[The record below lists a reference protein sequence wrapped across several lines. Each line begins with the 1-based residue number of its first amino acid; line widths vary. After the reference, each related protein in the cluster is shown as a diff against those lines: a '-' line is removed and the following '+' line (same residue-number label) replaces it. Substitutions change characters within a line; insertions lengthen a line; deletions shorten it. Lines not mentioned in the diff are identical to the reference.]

1 MGQKM
6 KKTKVLDSNWYRFFE
21 TSHTK
26 PGKMYGLIKTHKV
39 GNPVRVIT
47 TGCGTAIEN
56 LSIFVEKC
64 L

>member
-1 MGQKM
+1 M
-6 KKTKVLDSNWYRFFE
+6 KKTKVLGNNWYRFFE
-21 TSHTK
+21 TSHAK
-26 PGKMYGLIKTHKV
+26 PGKMYRLIKTHKV
-39 GNPVRVIT
+39 GKPVRVIT